1 MAQPPDKLA
10 DSLAALKAIQ
20 DRGLVAIP
28 AAELSRTHRE
38 RLLKGGFIQ
47 SVMRG
52 WYIPS
57 WPNEQP
63 SESTGWYASFWG
75 FCSDYLNSRFGGNW
89 CLSPEQSVH
98 LHSGNT
104 SIPRQLLVRSPAGGN
119 KPVALLHGTSL
130 FDVRL
135 SLPSPTDITVKDG
148 LRLYTLSA
156 ALIGCSPREFTTHP
170 LDLRAALAMISE
182 PSDLLAR
189 LLEGGHTVVAGR
201 LAGAFRNIGRG
212 WIADRII
219 ETMRTAGY
227 AATESDP
234 FVDQPPVAL
243 EAREVSPYVNRLR
256 LMWTRMREPIL
267 RVFPPSPGLP
277 IDIET
282 YLKSVDDIYVN
293 DAYHS
298 LSIEGYRVN
307 TELIERVRSG
317 NWNPDQNE
325 NERHNRN
332 VLAARGYWQAFQS
345 VKTSVRRILAGEN
358 PGTVAADDY
367 SRWYAQLFEPSVA
380 AGILQPAELAG
391 LRSGHVYIRRSMHVP
406 PNRDAVRE
414 MMPVFFDLLKAEQEP
429 AVRIVLGHF
438 IFVYIHPYMD
448 GNGRTGRF
456 LMNAMV
462 ASGGFPWM
470 IIPVDRRAEYMACLE
485 TASVEQNVEPFARFL
500 AILAARNP
508 ASERVA
514 GSLSNDHTSGMPNRR
529 PCNTSSSP

>member
-1 MAQPPDKLA
+1 MAQPSDKLA

-47 SVMRG
+47 PVMRG
-52 WYIPS
+52 WYMPGS
-57 WPNEQP
+57 PNVQP
-63 SESTGWYASFWG
+63 GESTGWYASFWG
-75 FCSDYLNSRFGGNW
+75 FCADYLNSRFGENW

-98 LHSGNT
+98 LHTGNR
-104 SIPRQLLVRSPAGGN
+104 SVPRQLLVRSPTGGN
-119 KPVALLHGTSL
+119 KPIELLHGTSL

-135 SLPSPTDITVKDG
+135 GMPPPADMTVKDG
-148 LRLYTLSA
+148 LRLYTLPA
-156 ALIGCSPREFTTHP
+156 ALIGCAPREFAAHP
-170 LDLRAALAMISE
+170 LDLRTALAMTSE

-212 WIADRII
+212 RIADRII

-234 FVDQPPVAL
+234 FADQLPVAL
-243 EAREVSPYVNRLR
+243 EAREVSPYVNRMR
-256 LMWTRMREPIL
+256 LMWARMREPIL
-267 RVFPPSPGLP
+267 RVFPPSPGLST
-277 IDIET
+277 DIET
-282 YLKSVDDIYVN
+282 YLKNVDEIYVN

-298 LSIEGYRVN
+298 LSIEGYRVG

-325 NERHNRN
+325 DDRRNRD

-358 PGTVAADDY
+358 PGTVAEDDY
-367 SRWYAQLFEPSVA
+367 SRWYAQLFEPGVV

-391 LRSGHVYIRRSMHVP
+391 SRSGQVFIRRSMHVP

-414 MMPVFFDLLKAEQEP
+414 MMPAFFDLLKAEQEP

-470 IIPVDRRAEYMACLE
+470 IIPVERRADYMACLE
-485 TASVEQNVEPFARFL
+485 TASVEQDIEPFARFL
-500 AILAARNP
+500 ASLVARNP
-508 ASERVA
+508 ASERA
-514 GSLSNDHTSGMPNRR
+514 T
-529 PCNTSSSP
+529 

>member
-1 MAQPPDKLA
+1 MAQPPDKLV
-10 DSLAALKAIQ
+10 DSLATLKAIQ

-28 AAELSRTHRE
+28 ASELSRTHRE

-47 SVMRG
+47 PVMRG
-52 WYIPS
+52 WYIQS
-57 WPNEQP
+57 WPNERP
-63 SESTGWYASFWG
+63 GESTGWYASFWG
-75 FCSDYLNSRFGGNW
+75 FCADYLDSRFGENW
-89 CLSPEQSVH
+89 CLSPEQSIH
-98 LHSGNT
+98 LHVGNRNV
-104 SIPRQLLVRSPAGGN
+104 PRQLLVRSPTGGN
-119 KPVALLHGTSL
+119 KPIELLHGTSL

-135 SLPSPTDITVKDG
+135 GLPTQGDMTVKDG
-148 LRLYTLSA
+148 LRLYTLPA
-156 ALIGCSPREFTTHP
+156 ALMGCAPREFATHP
-170 LDLRAALAMISE
+170 LDLRAALAMIPE

-189 LLEGGHTVVAGR
+189 LLDGGHTVVAGR

-212 WIADRII
+212 RIADRII

-227 AATESDP
+227 AATESNP
-234 FVDQPPVAL
+234 FADQPPVVL
-243 EAREVSPYVNRLR
+243 EAREVSPYVNRMR
-256 LMWTRMREPIL
+256 LMWARMREPIL
-267 RVFPPSPGLP
+267 RVFPRSPGLP
-277 IDIET
+277 ADIET
-282 YLKSVDDIYVN
+282 YLENVDEIYVN

-298 LSIEGYRVN
+298 LSIEGYRVSA
-307 TELIERVRSG
+307 ELIERVRSG

-325 NERHNRN
+325 NDGHDRN

-345 VKTSVRRILAGEN
+345 VETSVRRILAGEN
-358 PGTVAADDY
+358 PGTVVEDDY
-367 SRWYAQLFEPSVA
+367 SRWYAQLFEPGVV

-391 LRSGHVYIRRSMHVP
+391 FRSGQVHIRRSMHIP

-414 MMPVFFDLLKAEQEP
+414 MMPVFFDLLEAEPEP

-485 TASVEQNVEPFARFL
+485 AASVEQNIEPFARFL
-500 AILAARNP
+500 ASLVARNL
-508 ASERVA
+508 AVA
-514 GSLSNDHTSGMPNRR
+514 AGDTKPFHIAAVPGIDPRQ
-529 PCNTSSSP
+529 